1 MKKPLLFGTSLA
13 AILLLAGCGGGGLSD
28 EDKTATAAVPT
39 ATARAAAAATA
50 QSQAQ
55 ATATAVAQPQATPTS
70 QAEVLQELR
79 SFYAGLPDSVKR
91 ELEAGGW
98 PEERVNRFL
107 DEVARA
113 DLSSLEALVGLF
125 SPPEDI
131 ARLFAPLSEIPI
143 PPLADPAQ
151 VLLNELLPAF
161 LEPAL
166 VQQLGQQA
174 FDELKAGSR
183 PPTGGDF
190 LAVLQF
196 FSQFLPASTP
206 TPVPST
212 DSALLPG
219 SNALTPAHDGAAR

>member
-1 MKKPLLFGTSLA
+1 M
-13 AILLLAGCGGGGLSD
+13 
-28 EDKTATAAVPT
+28 
-39 ATARAAAAATA
+39 
-50 QSQAQ
+50 
-55 ATATAVAQPQATPTS
+55 
-70 QAEVLQELR
+70 
-79 SFYAGLPDSVKR
+79 
-91 ELEAGGW
+91 
-98 PEERVNRFL
+98 
-107 DEVARA
+107 ARA

-125 SPPEDI
+125 SHPEDI

-151 VLLNELLPAF
+151 VLLNKLLPTF
-161 LEPAL
+161 LAPAL

-174 FDELKAGSR
+174 FDELKAGLR

-190 LAVLQF
+190 LAVLRL

-219 SNALTPAHDGAAR
+219 SNPLTPAHDGAAR